1 MATLKELKTKIASV
15 KNTQK
20 TTRAMKLVST
30 AKLKRAE
37 EALLSSRVYAKKI
50 EEVMEEISAK
60 LASIK
65 DSISLRAFADVKT
78 QNKVDIIV
86 VTADKGLCGGFNIHT
101 IKAALNKLEEL
112 KEKKVKVRLK
122 VIGKKAIEYFRFV
135 GIEMFEEYIGL
146 SSSPDYD
153 KAAKIIEESYN
164 DFVNEEIDNIFVIH
178 NGYVNKLTQEVH
190 VKELLPIEVNS
201 TKENTNEFL
210 EVEPKDDYEAIL
222 ESLVKKYLEYTM
234 YYTLLDSLA
243 GEHSARMQ
251 AMDAATNNAQEMV
264 RQLTLQFNKVRQE
277 NVTRE
282 LIEIV
287 TAIEAM
293 KKK

>member
-1 MATLKELKTKIASV
+1 MATLKELKNKIGSV

-37 EALLSSRVYAKKI
+37 EALLMSREYAKKI
-50 EEVMEEISAK
+50 DEVMKEISAK
-60 LASIK
+60 LSSVK
-65 DSISLRAFADVKT
+65 DTINLRAFAHIP
-78 QNKVDIIV
+78 NHEKVDLIV
-86 VTADKGLCGGFNIHT
+86 VTADKGLCGGFNINT
-101 IKAALNKLEEL
+101 IKTALSKIEEL

-122 VIGKKAIEYFRFV
+122 VIGKKAIEYFRFA
-135 GIEMFEEYIGL
+135 GIEMFEQIEGL
-146 SSSPDYD
+146 SSAPNYE
-153 KAAKIIEESYN
+153 KAAEVIEKSYS
-164 DFVNEEIDNIFVIH
+164 DFVNEEIDNIIIIY
-178 NGYVNKLTQEVH
+178 NGYVNKLVQEVH
-190 VKELLPIEVNS
+190 VNELLPIDVAEENS
-201 TKENTNEFL
+201 QEFL
-210 EVEPKDDYEAIL
+210 EVEPSDDYEAIL
-222 ESLVKKYLEYTM
+222 ESLVKKYLEYSM

-264 RQLTLQFNKVRQE
+264 KQLTLQFNKVRQE

-287 TAIEAM
+287 TAMEAM
-293 KKK
+293 KKN

>member
-1 MATLKELKTKIASV
+1 MATLKELKNKINSV

-37 EALLSSRVYAKKI
+37 EALLMSREYARKI
-50 EEVMEEISAK
+50 DEVIKEISAK

-65 DSISLRAFADVKT
+65 DTINLRAFAHIENP
-78 QNKVDIIV
+78 QKVDLIV
-86 VTADKGLCGGFNIHT
+86 VTADKGLCGGFNIQT
-101 IKAALNKLEEL
+101 IKATLAKIEEL
-112 KEKKVKVRLK
+112 KEKKVKIRLK

-135 GIEMFEEYIGL
+135 GIEMYDEIIGL
-146 SSSPDYD
+146 SSVPNYER
-153 KAAKIIEESYN
+153 AAEVIEKSYE
-164 DFVNEEIDNIFVIH
+164 DFVNEEIDNIILIY
-178 NGYVNKLTQEVH
+178 NGYVNKLTQKVH
-190 VKELLPIEVNS
+190 VNELLPVEVDVES
-201 TKENTNEFL
+201 KDEFL
-210 EVEPKDDYEAIL
+210 EVEPSDDYELIL

-264 RQLTLQFNKVRQE
+264 KQLTLEYNKVRQE